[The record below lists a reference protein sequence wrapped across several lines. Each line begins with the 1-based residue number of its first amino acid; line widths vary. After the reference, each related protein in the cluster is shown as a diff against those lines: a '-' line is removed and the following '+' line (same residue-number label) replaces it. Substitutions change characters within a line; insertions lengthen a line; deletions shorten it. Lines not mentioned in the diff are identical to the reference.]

1 MDIVSLREQ
10 WMPFFDKIRQTK
22 EFEEFTKDPWSK
34 SFTHLCAAIHEIFPD
49 FTFIADSGETKFVI
63 IPEDYDVV
71 FKFPNAPV
79 KHDYSIDYCL
89 VEARNYRAA
98 VKSHLDKYFAW
109 CDKLF
114 DVYTPNGYYPI
125 YVMEKVDCDEQS
137 INEELMDWFNSNYT
151 EPDSEATDEE
161 KFEYEDTLQ
170 EFSDGSSIAVDLWFE
185 SIFPDD
191 YMRLIQFFSHNLI
204 DDIHS
209 GNLGYRNGE
218 IVIIDYCGYST
229 LFDSKLPKDWYS
241 KYGF

>member
-10 WMPFFDKIRQTK
+10 WKPFFDKIRQTK
-22 EFEEFTKDPWSK
+22 EFEEFTKDPWSQ
-34 SFTHLCAAIHEIFPD
+34 SFYNLCAAINKVFPD
-49 FTFIADSGETKFVI
+49 FVFDSDSGETKFVI
-63 IPEDYDVV
+63 IPENYDVV
-71 FKFPNAPV
+71 FKFPNIPA
-79 KHDYSIDYCL
+79 KHGSSIDYCL

-98 VKSHLDKYFAW
+98 VEKHLDKYFAW

-125 YVMEKVDCDEQS
+125 YVMEKVNCDEQS
-137 INEELMDWFNSNYT
+137 INEELMNWFDSNYD
-151 EPDSEATDEE
+151 EPDSKDEKE
-161 KFEYEDTLQ
+161 MIEYEDTLQ
-170 EFSDGSSIAVDLWFE
+170 EFSDGSSVAVDLWFE

-191 YMRLIQFFSHNLI
+191 YMRLIQFFATNFI

-218 IVIIDYCGYST
+218 IVITDYCGYRA